1 MSSCFWRNLPSAFS
15 QVELIFP
22 NTLSSQYLLFPMH
35 LTLLNFRFPKDVN
48 TVRKCRI
55 ASGWFFCLFFKPQA
69 LLSLSFVHSI
79 YHTKVQRILFLF
91 TAHVGTDIMAESW
104 GKNGWKSEEA
114 PVQESSSCG
123 NENWGM
129 TGNSLLYS
137 SRTSNIIVEQ
147 LHRTFRIYLYKYDMS
162 LSSRKPGQLQYQKPK
177 SGPYLTQLCSWFLTG
192 CHPLFTF
199 AALTAPCETEF
210 MDIHSILG
218 TKL

>member
-1 MSSCFWRNLPSAFS
+1 MTKQILSLVCSCFLVAHDSSLLWFLRSS
-15 QVELIFP
+15 
-22 NTLSSQYLLFPMH
+22 LSLNSISLLSFTS
-35 LTLLNFRFPKDVN
+35 LYVQ
-48 TVRKCRI
+48 
-55 ASGWFFCLFFKPQA
+55 GWF
-69 LLSLSFVHSI
+69 
-79 YHTKVQRILFLF
+79 LFLF

-147 LHRTFRIYLYKYDMS
+147 LHRTFRIYPYKYDMS